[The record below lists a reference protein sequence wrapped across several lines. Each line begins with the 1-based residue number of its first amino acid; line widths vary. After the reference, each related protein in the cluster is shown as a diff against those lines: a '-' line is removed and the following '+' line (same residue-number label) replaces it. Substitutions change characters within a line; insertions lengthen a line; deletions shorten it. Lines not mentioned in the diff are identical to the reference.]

1 MKDLY
6 INLDGRRI
14 ELRKADFG
22 VSTEIY
28 KGMTGGQSV
37 FEVKDEVWRAANFSL
52 PKGIDGVYVSGYRD
66 GVALT
71 PAGTIKIVGELAAFR
86 TDLAGQQKSYRTLLV
101 STGDSALFYGE
112 EYKDYPQHYYAGAHP
127 TGEIWGKVHPVTRLA
142 VKTIVGISGYL
153 GLM

>member
-28 KGMTGGQSV
+28 KGMIGGQSV

-52 PKGIDGVYVSGYRD
+52 PKGISGVYVSGYRD

-71 PAGTIKIVGELAAFR
+71 AAGTIKIVGELAAFR

-101 STGDSALFYGE
+101 STGDNALFYGE
-112 EYKDYPQHYYAGAHP
+112 EYKDYPQHYYSGAHP
-127 TGEIWGKVHPVTRLA
+127 TGDIWGKIHPVTKLA
-142 VKTIVGISGYL
+142 VKTFVGISGYL
-153 GLM
+153 GAT

>member
-37 FEVKDEVWRAANFSL
+37 FEVKDEVWRAASFNL
-52 PKGIDGVYVSGYRD
+52 PKGIDGVYVSGYRN
-66 GVALT
+66 GVALNA
-71 PAGTIKIVGELAAFR
+71 AGSIKIVGELAAFR
-86 TDLAGQQKSYRTLLV
+86 TDLAGQQKNYRTLLV
-101 STGDSALFYGE
+101 STGDHALFYGE
-112 EYKDYPQHYYAGAHP
+112 EHKDYPQHYYAGAHP
-127 TGEIWGKVHPVTRLA
+127 TGEIWDKVHPVTKLA
-142 VKTIVGISGYL
+142 VRTFMGISGYL
-153 GLM
+153 GAS

>member
-22 VSTEIY
+22 VSAEIY

-37 FEVKDEVWRAANFSL
+37 FEVKDEIWRAASFNL
-52 PKGIDGVYVSGYRD
+52 PNGIDGVYVSGYQK
-66 GVALT
+66 GVAVNA
-71 PAGTIKIVGELAAFR
+71 AGSIRIVGELAAFR

-101 STGDSALFYGE
+101 STGNNSIFYGE
-112 EYKDYPQHYYAGAHP
+112 EFKDYPQHYYVGAHP
-127 TGEIWGKVHPVTRLA
+127 TGEIWGKLHPVTKLA
-142 VKTIVGISGYL
+142 VKTFVGISGYL
-153 GLM
+153 GTA